1 MAYGYSQVR
10 SNVAL
15 LRIGKFEQGQKK
27 LMGMQPTQYGVL
39 GQPDIGGII
48 AGGRHLG
55 IEAKM
60 VGNVPSDDQIAYR
73 TMFERFGGLYIL
85 AYSVDDVDR
94 ALRAAG
100 IPL

>member
-15 LRIGKFEQGQKK
+15 LLIGKIEAGIKK
-27 LMGMQPTQYGVL
+27 LKGMQPTQYGVP
-39 GQPDIGGII
+39 GQPDIGGIL

-60 VGNVPSDDQIAYR
+60 MGNVPSDDQLAYR
-73 TMFERFGGLYIL
+73 AMFERFGGLYIL

-94 ALRAAG
+94 ALRGAG
-100 IPL
+100 VPL